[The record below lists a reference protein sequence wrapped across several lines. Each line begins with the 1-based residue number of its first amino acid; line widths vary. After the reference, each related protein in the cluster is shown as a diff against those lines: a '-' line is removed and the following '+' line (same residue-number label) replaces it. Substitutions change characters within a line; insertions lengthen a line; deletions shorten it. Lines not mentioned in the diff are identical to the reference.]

1 MVPQE
6 EQKKGSNGGE
16 KKSVVQTQEARI
28 LMYLVP
34 VVLVLAAI
42 AYFFRQ

>member
-6 EQKKGSNGGE
+6 EPKNGKANGT
-16 KKSVVQTQEARI
+16 KDSIADKQEARI